1 MLLASPQLRRRLP
14 NAITVARLLVS
25 GVFFAMLRLYQ
36 HGGPGMAWW
45 LFAAGWVYGLAAI
58 TDAIDGHL
66 ARKWN
71 VTSVFG
77 RVVDPF
83 VDKILVLGSFVL
95 FAGGNF
101 LVPRGGG
108 GGELHSLTGVGPI
121 VVILLLS
128 RELLVT
134 TIRGLIESG
143 GGDFGAKWS
152 GKAKMIFQS
161 AAIPVV
167 LFYVFLLGF
176 FPPGH
181 WLTTAFRVLRDVAV
195 WGTVAVTLLSALDY
209 IPRRRRRAGT
219 TAAAGNE

>member
-1 MLLASPQLRRRLP
+1 
-14 NAITVARLLVS
+14 
-25 GVFFAMLRLYQ
+25 
-36 HGGPGMAWW
+36 MAWW

-58 TDAIDGHL
+58 TDAIDGYL
-66 ARKWN
+66 ARKWD

-101 LVPRGGG
+101 LVPSGGG
-108 GGELHSLTGVGPI
+108 LHSLTGVGPI

-134 TIRGLIESG
+134 TIRGLYESSG
-143 GGDFGAKWS
+143 RDFGAKWS

-161 AAIPVV
+161 AAIPIVMV
-167 LFYVFLLGF
+167 YVFVLGF
-176 FPPGH
+176 VPPTH
-181 WLTTAFRVLRDVAV
+181 PLEVAFRVLRDVAV
-195 WGTVAVTLLSALDY
+195 WGTVVVTLLSALDY
-209 IPRRRRRAGT
+209 IPRRRAGT
-219 TAAAGNE
+219 TAAADNG

>member
-25 GVFFAMLRLYQ
+25 GVFFAMMRLYQ

-58 TDAIDGHL
+58 TDAIDGYL
-66 ARKWN
+66 ARKWD

-95 FAGGNF
+95 FAGENF
-101 LVPRGGG
+101 LVGPGPGAR
-108 GGELHSLTGVGPI
+108 LHSLTGVGPI

-134 TIRGLIESG
+134 TVRGLYESSG
-143 GGDFGAKWS
+143 RDFGAKWS

-176 FPPGH
+176 FPPDH

-209 IPRRRRRAGT
+209 LPRRRAGE
-219 TAAAGNE
+219 AAAAASAS

>member
-1 MLLASPQLRRRLP
+1 MLLASPQVRRRLP

-45 LFAAGWVYGLAAI
+45 LFAAGWVYALAAV

-83 VDKILVLGSFVL
+83 VDKILILGSFVM
-95 FAGGNF
+95 FAGSNF
-101 LVPRGGG
+101 LVPMEPGYDGVSH
-108 GGELHSLTGVGPI
+108 LWSLTGVGPI

-134 TIRGLIESG
+134 TIRGLVEST

-161 AAIPVV
+161 AAIPIVMA
-167 LFYVFLLGF
+167 YVFVLAF
-176 FPPGH
+176 VPPTH
-181 WLTTAFRVLRDVAV
+181 PLAVAFRVLRDVAV
-195 WGTVAVTLLSALDY
+195 WGTVLVTLLSALDY
-209 IPRRRRRAGT
+209 IPRRA
-219 TAAAGNE
+219 TAAAEGG